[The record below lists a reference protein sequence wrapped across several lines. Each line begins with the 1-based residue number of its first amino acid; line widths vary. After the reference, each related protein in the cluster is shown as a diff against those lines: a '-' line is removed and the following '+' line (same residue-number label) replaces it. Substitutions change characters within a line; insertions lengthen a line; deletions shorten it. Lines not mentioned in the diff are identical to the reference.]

1 MASMDV
7 FKADAFSLIGMLKAI
22 ENVDYKPQ
30 FLGSL
35 DLFSS
40 EPQRTRTVQIESQD
54 GVLRL
59 IKTTPVG
66 APPVQQTRDKRAM
79 RNFSTVRIAK
89 GDTLQADEIQGIR
102 AFGSETELMQVQS
115 EVARRL
121 QKLYDDLELTWELH
135 RLGAVQGKVLDADGD
150 TLVDYFTEFGVVQ
163 PTEVDFAFD
172 TLAEGDVRPKIESE
186 IVRPLI
192 RAAKGAFVTGSRV
205 QAIVGDDF
213 WDALVNHD
221 EVRKTYLNYQAAAEL
236 REATAFSSFRFA
248 GVDWINYRGTDDG
261 TTVAV
266 AASEAK
272 FFPVNAPGVFQVA
285 WGPGEFL
292 DVANQP
298 GVPVRPLLL
307 PDPTGRNAFVN
318 IEIYSY
324 PLYVCTR
331 PLTLRRAKLST

>member
-7 FKADAFSLIGMLKAI
+7 FKADAFSMTGMLAAI
-22 ENVDYKPQ
+22 QNVDHKPQ

-35 DLFSS
+35 NLFSS
-40 EPQRTRTVQIESQD
+40 EPQRTSTVQIESQD

-59 IKTTPVG
+59 IPTTPLG
-66 APPVQQTRDKRAM
+66 APPVQQTRDKRAV
-79 RNFSTVRIAK
+79 RNFNTVRIAK
-89 GDTLQADEIQGIR
+89 GDTLQAAEIQGIR
-102 AFGSETELMQVQS
+102 AFGSESELQQVQA

-121 QKLYDDLELTWELH
+121 QKLHDDLELTWEHH
-135 RLGAVQGKVLDADGD
+135 RLGAVQGIVLDADGG
-150 TLVDYFTEFGVVQ
+150 TLVNYFTEFGVAQ
-163 PTEVDFAFD
+163 PTEVDFNFT
-172 TLAEGDVRPKIESE
+172 TLTAGAVRPKIESE

-192 RAAKGAFVTGSRV
+192 RAAKGAFVTGSRI
-205 QAIVGDDF
+205 QAIVGDAF
-213 WDALVNHD
+213 WDAFINHA
-221 EVRKTYLNYQAAAEL
+221 EVRTSYLNWTAAAEL
-236 REATAFSSFRFA
+236 RQGTAFGSFHFA
-248 GVDWINYRGTDDG
+248 GVDWQNYRGTDDG

-266 AASEAK
+266 ATDEAK

-298 GVPVRPLLL
+298 GVPVRPLTL
-307 PDPTGRNAFVN
+307 PDPTGRNAYVT

-331 PLTLRRAKLST
+331 PLTLRRAKLAS